1 MKIRSCTLHVVELD
15 SIRTIVRRVQNRE
28 ENLYLLLYYFS
39 QNLYADL
46 TKCHVSEVVHSA
58 MAKSPRRHH
67 CQHDLESTSCR
78 GQVASTAPL
87 PA

>member
-1 MKIRSCTLHVVELD
+1 MLHVVELD

-46 TKCHVSEVVHSA
+46 TRCHVSEVVHSA
-58 MAKSPRRHH
+58 MAKSPR
-67 CQHDLESTSCR
+67 
-78 GQVASTAPL
+78 
-87 PA
+87 